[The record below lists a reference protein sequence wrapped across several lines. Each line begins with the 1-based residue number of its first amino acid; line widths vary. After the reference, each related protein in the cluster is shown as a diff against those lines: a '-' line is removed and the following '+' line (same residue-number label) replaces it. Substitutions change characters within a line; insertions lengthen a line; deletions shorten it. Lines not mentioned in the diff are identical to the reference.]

1 MTPERWQQI
10 KRIFHDALE
19 IDSGARRSFLV
30 GVCGDDDELLKE
42 VEDLFAAHEQ
52 TAHLVDRPV
61 AQVAAGLIDP
71 GDGESLIDCQLGP
84 YRITGAIGRGGM
96 GEVYQAQD
104 TRLGRR
110 VAIKLLPSRFTSEPE
125 RVRRFQQEARAAS
138 ALNHPNIVTIHEI
151 GQQDELHFIVTEFI
165 EGETLRALVGKGL
178 PLNQALDIAVQTAG
192 ALSAAHQAGITHRDI
207 KPENIM
213 RRPDGYVKVL
223 DFGLAKLSE
232 PQAFRNQSDESISW
246 LDTSPGIVMG
256 TVSYMSPEQVRGHV
270 VDARTDIYSLGV
282 VLYEIIA
289 GRKPFAGETTSD
301 VIAAILEREPP
312 PLLEINSNLPYEL
325 QRIVTKALTKDRDWR
340 YQSSKDM
347 LIDLRLLKAD
357 LEMASKLRTSGAQSL
372 SAARTG
378 SGAAAAAKTASK
390 GEALIVAET
399 AGLPSPRTEEPA
411 ALKITGSLSL
421 IERAWLHKKSTL
433 ILAMLTAL
441 AVLSAGAYYLWVN
454 REAAHVGTGL
464 QAMSIAR
471 VVPVGIGGG
480 PALSADGKYAAY
492 MLNESGKKSIWV
504 RQVATGSA
512 VQIVPAFEVA
522 FWGISFSPDG
532 NFVYYVIEEHPSEG
546 VLYQVPT
553 LGGTSRKLLTRID
566 TPVSF
571 SPDGKRM
578 AFMRKYPGIGEF
590 TLMSA
595 NIDGSDEQKLISH
608 KLPEMISWPAWS
620 PSGKTI
626 AYGLKQET
634 AISSYWRLF
643 EWRLGDGQEN
653 QIAATQW
660 RVINQLAWL
669 PSGKGLIA
677 SAQEETMPV
686 AQLWHVAY
694 PNGEVK
700 RITNDLNNYRGVS
713 LSADA
718 SLLASMQI
726 RRPTDIWVL
735 PQSNLDQG
743 RPITSNGLYEKGV
756 CWLPDGR
763 VACVSIAGGAND
775 VWLMNADGSNEKQL
789 TSGMDCVWLT
799 ASPDGRYIVFASRR
813 GATFN
818 LWRMATDGSD
828 LRQLTTGYDS
838 EPHCAPDNQTVVY
851 LSYRSGYWSLWRI
864 GIDGGEPQQ
873 LADQPTGEAAISPDG
888 KWIAYTYLD
897 DQQKRWRI
905 AVMAFAGGS
914 PDKTFDKPQSLDS
927 QLRWAQNSRSLYYT
941 VKEGRAQNIW
951 IQPLEGGLSHP
962 LTHFTSEE
970 IFDFDWSRDGRQI
983 VCTRGIYNS
992 EVVLI
997 KNFTE
1002 R

>member
-19 IDSGARRSFLV
+19 VDAGARRSFLV
-30 GVCGDDDELLKE
+30 GVCGDDAELLKE
-42 VEDLFAAHEQ
+42 VEGLFDAHEQ

-61 AQVAAGLIDP
+61 AQVAARLIDAA
-71 GDGESLIDCQLGP
+71 DHASLIDCQLGP

-96 GEVYQAQD
+96 GEVYLAQD

-110 VAIKLLPSRFTSEPE
+110 VAIKLLPSHFTSEPE

-151 GQQDELHFIVTEFI
+151 GQQDALHFIVTEFI
-165 EGETLRALVGKGL
+165 EGETLRALAGRGL
-178 PLNQALDIAVQTAG
+178 PFKQALDIAVQTAE

-213 RRPDGYVKVL
+213 LRPDGYVKVL

-232 PQAFRNQSDESISW
+232 PQAFRNQSDGSISW

-256 TVSYMSPEQVRGHV
+256 TVSYMSPEQVRGHA
-270 VDARTDIYSLGV
+270 VDARTDIFSLGV

-301 VIAAILEREPP
+301 IIAAILEREPT
-312 PLLEINSNLPYEL
+312 PLLELKSDLPYEL
-325 QRIVTKALTKDRDWR
+325 QRIITKALAKDRNWR
-340 YQSSKDM
+340 YQSSKDL
-347 LIDLRLLKAD
+347 LIDLRLLKD
-357 LEMASKLRTSGAQSL
+357 ELEMAARLRTSGAQRL
-372 SAARTG
+372 NGAP

-390 GEALIVAET
+390 GEPLAVVET
-399 AGLPSPRTEEPA
+399 AGLPQARTDEPA

-421 IERAWLHKKSTL
+421 VERAWLRKKTAL
-433 ILAMLTAL
+433 VLAMLVVV
-441 AVLSAGAYYLWVN
+441 AVLSAGAYDFWLR
-454 REAAHVGTGL
+454 REPAPAGTGL

-471 VVPVGIGGG
+471 VVPVGTGGG

-492 MLNESGKKSIWV
+492 MVNESGKKSIWV

-522 FWGISFSPDG
+522 FWGISFSPDA
-532 NFVYYVIEEHPSEG
+532 NFVYYVVEEHPSEG

-553 LGGTSRKLLTRID
+553 LGGTSRKLLARID
-566 TPVSF
+566 TPVTF

-595 NIDGSDEQKLISH
+595 NSDGSDEQKLVSH

-620 PSGKTI
+620 PGGKTI

-643 EWRLGDGQEN
+643 ELRLADGQEN

-686 AQLWHVAY
+686 AQLWQVTY
-694 PNGEVK
+694 PYGEVK
-700 RITNDLNNYRGVS
+700 RITNDLNYYRGVS

-718 SLLASMQI
+718 SLLASLQI
-726 RRPTDIWVL
+726 RRPTDLWVL

-743 RPITSNGLYEKGV
+743 RPITGNGLYEKGV

-763 VACVSIAGGAND
+763 IACVSIAGGAND

-818 LWRMATDGSD
+818 LWRINMDGSD
-828 LRQLTTGYDS
+828 LRQLTSGYDS
-838 EPHCAPDNQTVVY
+838 EPHCAPDNQTVIY
-851 LSYRSGYWSLWRI
+851 LSYRNGYWSLWRI

-873 LADQPTGEAAISPDG
+873 LVDQPTDETAISPDG
-888 KWIAYTYLD
+888 KWIAYIYLD
-897 DQQKRWRI
+897 EQQKRWRI
-905 AVMAFAGGS
+905 AVMAFTGGP

-927 QLRWAQNSRSLYYT
+927 RLRWAPNSRNLYYT

-951 IQPLEGGLSHP
+951 MQPLDGGPPRP
-962 LTHFTSEE
+962 LTHFASEE
-970 IFDFDWSRDGRQI
+970 LFDFDWSRDGRQI